1 MSDQPERRDEDAPQ
15 EGQPDT
21 AGAADDGR
29 AERPRYTPPS
39 YVPPITLDKDRGNPT
54 EPIPSNPTEP
64 LPPGAPPRPGTPE
77 QPAALPTPGYQPP
90 GFGASAHQ
98 PPAHQP
104 PAHQGPA
111 YQNAPH
117 TGPAY
122 PGPAYPPGAYPG
134 QGYAAQPYPGSPG
147 QPYYAAQA
155 PRGLSIA
162 AMVCGISVFVGFG
175 FLVLPQIAAV
185 VLGHLGLAREPAG
198 RGMALAGLIMGYVGI
213 ALTLAFLAFFILVLS
228 MAPARSNY

>member
-21 AGAADDGR
+21 AGAADAGR

-64 LPPGAPPRPGTPE
+64 LPPGAPPRPGTPQ
-77 QPAALPTPGYQPP
+77 QPAGLPTPGYQPP
-90 GFGASAHQ
+90 GFGAS
-98 PPAHQP
+98 AHQP

-122 PGPAYPPGAYPG
+122 PGTAYPPGAYPG

>member
-90 GFGASAHQ
+90 GFGAS
-98 PPAHQP
+98 AHQP